1 VEVHISDISKRES
14 FRQFTYT
21 GLYCEKTITG
31 QGLDGYR
38 QAILYLKEKYG
49 DQFRRR

>member
-1 VEVHISDISKRES
+1 VEVHVSDVSAREA
-14 FRQFTYT
+14 FRQISYP
-21 GLYCEKTITG
+21 GMYCEKTITG

-49 DQFRRR
+49 